1 VKRAFLDTPA
11 HWLRA
16 PRVCESP
23 AEYACAVERFE
34 SSGFALK
41 ADSLAFVGIVICI
54 GCIGLLFAAWPA

>member
-1 VKRAFLDTPA
+1 VKRALLDTPA

-34 SSGFALK
+34 PSRFALM
-41 ADSLAFVGIVICI
+41 ADSLALVGMVLAL
-54 GCIGLLFAAWPA
+54 GCIGLFLA